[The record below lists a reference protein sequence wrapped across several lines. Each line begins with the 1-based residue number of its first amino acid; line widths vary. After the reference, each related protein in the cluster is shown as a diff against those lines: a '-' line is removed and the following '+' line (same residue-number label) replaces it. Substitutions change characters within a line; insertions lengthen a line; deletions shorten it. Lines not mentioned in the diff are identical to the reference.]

1 MIVST
6 SKSFDMIDW
15 RNIML
20 CLKQGLENT
29 CPASI
34 VFADVN
40 IWKEREWT
48 GNSGNLFIKALTRP
62 ISVEEDSK
70 IYFGCVLDF
79 PNHYEKLGYK
89 KRVAIKVVMFRG
101 NDYYKSENMMK
112 HEVDILKLSTQR
124 SAKYVV
130 KLIDS
135 LTLPNSLVMVM
146 ELGDQSLNHQLKL
159 FKAEWKQHEDL
170 ETINFDIKS
179 ILLQM
184 VVALQDLHRFAVHLA
199 LKSENWLY
207 VFRDGKQLLV
217 LIDFQTSILV
227 QMDGRV
233 DSSTEHKQ
241 SQLRAFMCKTKTGR
255 TNLPRS
261 QRFAS
266 PEHRKF
272 CENPAENEITV
283 QTDIWSLG
291 ILLLEILAKTPQID
305 AICRTHKRHRV
316 CKQNNDRQNF
326 KILRNAFVDDE
337 LVAVVPGGDENDQNI
352 DDQLKTAVSIYFPH
366 LYVLIEQMLSN
377 DPESRPTTQMLLNE
391 LQK

>member
-135 LTLPNSLVMVM
+135 LIY
-146 ELGDQSLNHQLKL
+146 LGLLIRVVDFIIILIMFNVILSSDQ
-159 FKAEWKQHEDL
+159 
-170 ETINFDIKS
+170 
-179 ILLQM
+179 
-184 VVALQDLHRFAVHLA
+184 
-199 LKSENWLY
+199 
-207 VFRDGKQLLV
+207 
-217 LIDFQTSILV
+217 
-227 QMDGRV
+227 GR
-233 DSSTEHKQ
+233 
-241 SQLRAFMCKTKTGR
+241 
-255 TNLPRS
+255 
-261 QRFAS
+261 
-266 PEHRKF
+266 
-272 CENPAENEITV
+272 
-283 QTDIWSLG
+283 
-291 ILLLEILAKTPQID
+291 
-305 AICRTHKRHRV
+305 
-316 CKQNNDRQNF
+316 
-326 KILRNAFVDDE
+326 
-337 LVAVVPGGDENDQNI
+337 
-352 DDQLKTAVSIYFPH
+352 
-366 LYVLIEQMLSN
+366 
-377 DPESRPTTQMLLNE
+377 
-391 LQK
+391 